1 MKNNYNNLRSLIIGC
16 GSIGERHLHN
26 IKKIGIKDL
35 GILDTNKTRV
45 NSLSKKYSVKKF
57 YDLDSALSFKPDFS
71 VICTLPESHIPI
83 ANSCINSGSHVFV
96 EKPLSSN
103 LKNVITMLKKAKTKK
118 LKVAVGYNLR
128 FDKGI
133 NLLKHKLQQKEIGKP
148 LSILITFGHNIKFW
162 RPGTNYKNHYILKKG
177 GGIILDGSH
186 EYDYLR
192 WLFEDEIKSVYC
204 QTRSTDSIKTETES
218 FASIILKTKK
228 GLIANLNI
236 DYLRPFYERSCH
248 IIGEKGSLRW
258 EYNLTKS
265 AWSTYTQKVNSK
277 VTLQLLSKSSS
288 QVFNN
293 IIKVNDMYINEIRNF
308 VESITLNKKPLVDG
322 FDGLNTL
329 RLGVAAL
336 ESAKKK
342 KIISL

>member
-26 IKKIGIKDL
+26 IKKIGIKDI
-35 GILDTNKTRV
+35 GILDINKTQV
-45 NSLSKKYSVKKF
+45 NSLAKKYSVKKF

-71 VICTLPESHIPI
+71 IICTLPKSHIPI

-218 FASIILKTKK
+218 FASIMLKTKK

-236 DYLRPFYERSCH
+236 DYLRPFYERSCY

-308 VESITLNKKPLVDG
+308 VESIVLNKKPLVDG

>member
-26 IKKIGIKDL
+26 IKKIGIKDI

-45 NSLSKKYSVKKF
+45 NSLAKKYSVKKF

-71 VICTLPESHIPI
+71 IICTLPESHISI

-103 LKNVITMLKKAKTKK
+103 LKNVIPMLKKAKTKK
-118 LKVAVGYNLR
+118 LKVGVGYNLR

-133 NLLKHKLQQKEIGKP
+133 NLLKYKLQQKEIGRP

-204 QTRSTDSIKTETES
+204 QTRNTDSIKTETES

-236 DYLRPFYERSCH
+236 DYLRPFYERSCY

-293 IIKVNDMYINEIRNF
+293 IIRVNDMYINEIRNF
-308 VESITLNKKPLVDG
+308 VESIVLNKKPLVDG

-329 RLGVAAL
+329 RLGIAAL

>member
-26 IKKIGIKDL
+26 IKKIGIKDI
-35 GILDTNKTRV
+35 GILDINKTQV
-45 NSLSKKYSVKKF
+45 NSLAKKYSVKKF

-71 VICTLPESHIPI
+71 IICTLPESHIPI

-204 QTRSTDSIKTETES
+204 QTRSTSSIKTETES
-218 FASIILKTKK
+218 FASIMLKTKK

-236 DYLRPFYERSCH
+236 DYLRPFYERSCY

-277 VTLQLLSKSSS
+277 VTLQLLSKSSN

-308 VESITLNKKPLVDG
+308 IESIVLNKKPLVDG

>member
-1 MKNNYNNLRSLIIGC
+1 
-16 GSIGERHLHN
+16 
-26 IKKIGIKDL
+26 
-35 GILDTNKTRV
+35 
-45 NSLSKKYSVKKF
+45 
-57 YDLDSALSFKPDFS
+57 
-71 VICTLPESHIPI
+71 
-83 ANSCINSGSHVFV
+83 
-96 EKPLSSN
+96 
-103 LKNVITMLKKAKTKK
+103 MLKKAKTKK

-218 FASIILKTKK
+218 FASIMLKTKK

-236 DYLRPFYERSCH
+236 DYLRPFYERSCY

-293 IIKVNDMYINEIRNF
+293 IIRVNDMYINEIRNF
-308 VESITLNKKPLVDG
+308 VESIVLNKKPLVDG

>member
-26 IKKIGIKDL
+26 IKKIGIKDI

-45 NSLSKKYSVKKF
+45 DSLSKKYSVKKF
-57 YDLDSALSFKPDFS
+57 YDLDNALSFKPDFS

-103 LKNVITMLKKAKTKK
+103 LKNVIPMLKKAKTKK

-133 NLLKHKLQQKEIGKP
+133 NLLKHKLQQKEIGRP

-236 DYLRPFYERSCH
+236 DYLRPFYERSCY

-288 QVFNN
+288 AVFNN
-293 IIKVNDMYINEIRNF
+293 IVRVNDMYINEIRNF

>member
-1 MKNNYNNLRSLIIGC
+1 LSKNYNNLRSLIIGC

-26 IKKIGIKDL
+26 IKKIGIKDI

-57 YDLDSALSFKPDFS
+57 YDLDTALSFKPDFS
-71 VICTLPESHIPI
+71 IICTFPESHIPI

-103 LKNVITMLKKAKTKK
+103 LKGVIPMLKKAKNKK
-118 LKVAVGYNLR
+118 LKVAVGYNFR

-133 NLLKHKLQQKEIGKP
+133 NLLKHKLQRKEIGRP

-177 GGIILDGSH
+177 GGIVLDGSH

-192 WLFEDEIKSVYC
+192 WLFEDEIRSVYC
-204 QTRSTDSIKTETES
+204 QTRKIGNIKTETES
-218 FASIILKTKK
+218 CASIILKAKK

-236 DYLRPFYERSCH
+236 DYLRPFYERGCH
-248 IIGEKGSLRW
+248 IIGEKGSLQW

-265 AWSTYTQKVNSK
+265 AWSAYTQKVNSK

-288 QVFNN
+288 TVFNN
-293 IIKVNDMYINEIRNF
+293 IVRVNDMYINEIRNF
-308 VESITLNKKPLVDG
+308 VESIILNKKPLVDG

>member
-26 IKKIGIKDL
+26 IKKIGIKDI
-35 GILDTNKTRV
+35 GILDINKTQV
-45 NSLSKKYSVKKF
+45 NSLAKKYSVKKF

-71 VICTLPESHIPI
+71 IICTLPKSHIPI

-103 LKNVITMLKKAKTKK
+103 LKNVIPMLKKAKTKK

-218 FASIILKTKK
+218 FASIMLKTKK

-236 DYLRPFYERSCH
+236 DYLRPFYERSCY

-308 VESITLNKKPLVDG
+308 VESIVLNKKPLVDG

>member
-26 IKKIGIKDL
+26 IKKIGIKDI

-71 VICTLPESHIPI
+71 IICTLPESHIPI

-218 FASIILKTKK
+218 FASIMLKTKK

-236 DYLRPFYERSCH
+236 DYLRPFYERSCY

-288 QVFNN
+288 AVFNN
-293 IIKVNDMYINEIRNF
+293 IIRVNDMYINEIRNF

>member
-26 IKKIGIKDL
+26 IKKIGIKDI

-45 NSLSKKYSVKKF
+45 DSLSKKYSVKKF

-71 VICTLPESHIPI
+71 IICTLPESHMSI
-83 ANSCINSGSHVFV
+83 ANSCIKSNSHVFI
-96 EKPLSSN
+96 EKPISTN
-103 LKNVITMLKKAKTKK
+103 LKNVIPILKKAKHKK
-118 LKVAVGYNLR
+118 LSISVGYNLR
-128 FDKGI
+128 FDKGL
-133 NLLKHKLQQKEIGKP
+133 NLLKKKLMQKEIGKP
-148 LSILITFGHNIKFW
+148 LSILIKFGHNIKFW
-162 RPGTNYKNHYILKKG
+162 RPGTNYRNHYILKKG
-177 GGIILDGSH
+177 GGIVLDASH

-204 QTRSTDSIKTETES
+204 QTQKINSIKTKTES

-228 GLIANLNI
+228 RLVANLNI
-236 DYLRPFYERSCH
+236 DYLRPFYERSCY

-277 VTLQLLSKSSS
+277 VTLQLLSKSSN

-308 VESITLNKKPLVDG
+308 IESIVLNKKPLVDG

>member
-1 MKNNYNNLRSLIIGC
+1 MKNNYNNLRGLIIGC

-26 IKKIGIKDL
+26 IKKIGIKDI

-45 NSLSKKYSVKKF
+45 DSLSKKYSVKKF

-71 VICTLPESHIPI
+71 IICTLPESHIPI

-103 LKNVITMLKKAKTKK
+103 LKNVIPMLKKAKTKK

-218 FASIILKTKK
+218 FASIMLKTKK

-236 DYLRPFYERSCH
+236 DYLRPFYERSCY

-288 QVFNN
+288 TVFNN
-293 IIKVNDMYINEIRNF
+293 IVRVNDMYINEIRNF
-308 VESITLNKKPLVDG
+308 VESIILNKKPLVDG

>member
-26 IKKIGIKDL
+26 IKKIGIKDI

-45 NSLSKKYSVKKF
+45 DSLSKKYSVKKF

-71 VICTLPESHIPI
+71 IICTLPESHIPI
-83 ANSCINSGSHVFV
+83 ANSCINSDSHVFV

-103 LKNVITMLKKAKTKK
+103 LKNVIPMLKKAKTKK

-218 FASIILKTKK
+218 FASIMLKTKK

-236 DYLRPFYERSCH
+236 DYLRPFYERSCY

-293 IIKVNDMYINEIRNF
+293 IIRVNDMYINEIRNF
-308 VESITLNKKPLVDG
+308 VESIVLNKKPLVDG

>member
-26 IKKIGIKDL
+26 IKKIGIKDI

-45 NSLSKKYSVKKF
+45 DSLSKKYSVKKF
-57 YDLDSALSFKPDFS
+57 YDLDNALSFKPDFS
-71 VICTLPESHIPI
+71 IICTLPESHIPI

-103 LKNVITMLKKAKTKK
+103 LKNVIPMLKKAKTKK

-218 FASIILKTKK
+218 FASIMLKTKK

-236 DYLRPFYERSCH
+236 DYLRPFYERSCY

-293 IIKVNDMYINEIRNF
+293 IIRVNDMYINEIRNF
-308 VESITLNKKPLVDG
+308 VESIVLNKKPLVDG

>member
-26 IKKIGIKDL
+26 IKKIGIKDI

-45 NSLSKKYSVKKF
+45 DSLSKKYSVKKF
-57 YDLDSALSFKPDFS
+57 YDLDNALSFKPDFS
-71 VICTLPESHIPI
+71 IICTLPESHIPI

-103 LKNVITMLKKAKTKK
+103 LKNVIPMLKKAKTKK

-133 NLLKHKLQQKEIGKP
+133 NLLKHKLRRKEIGRP

-218 FASIILKTKK
+218 FASIMLKTKK

-236 DYLRPFYERSCH
+236 DYLRPFYERSCY

-288 QVFNN
+288 VVFNN
-293 IIKVNDMYINEIRNF
+293 IIRVNDMYINEIRNF

>member
-26 IKKIGIKDL
+26 IKKIGIKDI

-45 NSLSKKYSVKKF
+45 DSLSKKYSVKKF
-57 YDLDSALSFKPDFS
+57 YDLDTALSFKPDFS
-71 VICTLPESHIPI
+71 IICTFPESHIPI

-103 LKNVITMLKKAKTKK
+103 LKGVIPMLKKAKTKK

-133 NLLKHKLQQKEIGKP
+133 NLLKHKLRRKEIGRP

-192 WLFEDEIKSVYC
+192 WLFE
-204 QTRSTDSIKTETES
+204 KT
-218 FASIILKTKK
+218 
-228 GLIANLNI
+228 
-236 DYLRPFYERSCH
+236 
-248 IIGEKGSLRW
+248 
-258 EYNLTKS
+258 
-265 AWSTYTQKVNSK
+265 Q
-277 VTLQLLSKSSS
+277 
-288 QVFNN
+288 
-293 IIKVNDMYINEIRNF
+293 
-308 VESITLNKKPLVDG
+308 NK
-322 FDGLNTL
+322 
-329 RLGVAAL
+329 
-336 ESAKKK
+336 
-342 KIISL
+342 

>member
-26 IKKIGIKDL
+26 IKKIGIKDI

-45 NSLSKKYSVKKF
+45 DSLSKKYSVKKF

-71 VICTLPESHIPI
+71 IICTLPESHIPI

-103 LKNVITMLKKAKTKK
+103 LKNVIPMLKKAKTKK

-133 NLLKHKLQQKEIGKP
+133 NLLKHKLRRKEIGRP

-236 DYLRPFYERSCH
+236 DYLRPFYERSCY

-293 IIKVNDMYINEIRNF
+293 IIRVNDMYINEIRNF
-308 VESITLNKKPLVDG
+308 VESIVLNKKPLVDG